1 MNNPVNVTDSYGEW
15 FEMTNTGTD
24 TIDLNGLTLKDDGGD
39 QHTISQM
46 GGLLLE
52 PGSSLFLV

>member
-39 QHTISQM
+39 QHTISQV
-46 GGLLLE
+46 GG
-52 PGSSLFLV
+52 